1 MPRFRRS
8 RHLGRRSIKVLDQEL
23 ESLLSQYSPNTLT
36 LKELTEFKKVY
47 FGIIDDYLKR
57 GTTAEV
63 ERKLKDIETKFKQ
76 IDETYQLPAFTRD

>member
-76 IDETYQLPAFTRD
+76 IDETYHLPAFTRD